1 MNNREINHN
10 IGTIVNTE
18 ASQRILSVLYETKMR
33 LDQLVQDILG
43 IIKEVK
49 EKVRQRLIYI
59 TISIEDYRI

>member
-1 MNNREINHN
+1 MNNGEINHN

-18 ASQRILSVLYETKMR
+18 ASQRILSVLYKTKMN